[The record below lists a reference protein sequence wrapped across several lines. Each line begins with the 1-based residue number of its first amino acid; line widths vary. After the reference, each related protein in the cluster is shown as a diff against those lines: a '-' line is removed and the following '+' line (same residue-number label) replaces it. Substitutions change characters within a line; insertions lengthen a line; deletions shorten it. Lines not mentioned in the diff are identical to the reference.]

1 MRNLIAGISGL
12 VFGLGLILSGMTDP
26 HKVLG
31 FLDITGLWD
40 PSLAFV
46 MGGAVLVAA
55 LAFAIA
61 GRRGALAR
69 LPVAVDRRLLLGAV
83 LFGIGWGLAGIC
95 PGPAIVLLGSG
106 SIDGAIFA
114 IGMVGGMLLF
124 GLLGTRAER
133 GETDAGLR

>member
-12 VFGLGLILSGMTDP
+12 MFGLGLILSGMTDP

-46 MGGAVLVAA
+46 MGGAVLVVA

-106 SIDGAIFA
+106 SSDGAIFA
-114 IGMVGGMLLF
+114 IGMVGGMGLFSLLDRRIKS
-124 GLLGTRAER
+124 GTSQ
-133 GETDAGLR
+133 G

>member
-55 LAFAIA
+55 LAFAIT
-61 GRRGALAR
+61 GRCGALVR

-106 SIDGAIFA
+106 SSDGAIFA
-114 IGMVGGMLLF
+114 IGMVGGMGLFSLLDRRIKS
-124 GLLGTRAER
+124 GTSQ
-133 GETDAGLR
+133 G

>member
-12 VFGLGLILSGMTDP
+12 MFGLGLILSGMTDP

-55 LAFAIA
+55 LAFAIT
-61 GRRGALAR
+61 GRRGAFVR
-69 LPVAVDRRLLLGAV
+69 LPVAVDRRLLLGAM

-106 SIDGAIFA
+106 SSDGAIFA
-114 IGMVGGMLLF
+114 IGMVGGMGLFSLLDRRIKS
-124 GLLGTRAER
+124 GTSQ
-133 GETDAGLR
+133 G

>member
-46 MGGAVLVAA
+46 MGGAVLVVA

-69 LPVAVDRRLLLGAV
+69 LPVAVDRRLLLGAM

-106 SIDGAIFA
+106 SSDGAIFA
-114 IGMVGGMLLF
+114 IGMVGGMGLFSLLD
-124 GLLGTRAER
+124 GRIKSGTSQ
-133 GETDAGLR
+133 G

>member
-55 LAFAIA
+55 LAFAIT
-61 GRRGALAR
+61 GRRGALVR

-106 SIDGAIFA
+106 SSDGAIFA
-114 IGMVGGMLLF
+114 IGMVGGMGLFSLLDRRIKS
-124 GLLGTRAER
+124 GTSQ
-133 GETDAGLR
+133 G

>member
-12 VFGLGLILSGMTDP
+12 MFGLGLILSGMTDP

-69 LPVAVDRRLLLGAV
+69 LPVAVDRHLLLGAM

-106 SIDGAIFA
+106 SSDGAIFA
-114 IGMVGGMLLF
+114 IGMVGGMGLFSLLDRRIKS
-124 GLLGTRAER
+124 GTSQ
-133 GETDAGLR
+133 G

>member
-114 IGMVGGMLLF
+114 IGMVGGMGLFSLLD
-124 GLLGTRAER
+124 GRIKSGTSQ
-133 GETDAGLR
+133 G

>member
-55 LAFAIA
+55 LAFAVA

-106 SIDGAIFA
+106 SSDGAIFA
-114 IGMVGGMLLF
+114 IGMVGGMGLFSLLDRRIKS
-124 GLLGTRAER
+124 GTSQ
-133 GETDAGLR
+133 G

>member
-55 LAFAIA
+55 LAFAVA

-69 LPVAVDRRLLLGAV
+69 LPVAVDRRLLLGAM
-83 LFGIGWGLAGIC
+83 LFGIGWGLAGYC

-106 SIDGAIFA
+106 SSDGAIFA
-114 IGMVGGMLLF
+114 IGMVGGMGLFSLLDRRIKS
-124 GLLGTRAER
+124 GTSQ
-133 GETDAGLR
+133 G

>member
-12 VFGLGLILSGMTDP
+12 MFGLGLILSGMTDP

-61 GRRGALAR
+61 GRRGALAS

-106 SIDGAIFA
+106 SSDGAIFA
-114 IGMVGGMLLF
+114 IGMVGGMGLFSLLDRRIKS
-124 GLLGTRAER
+124 GTSQ
-133 GETDAGLR
+133 G

>member
-61 GRRGALAR
+61 GRRGTLAS

-106 SIDGAIFA
+106 SSDGAIFA
-114 IGMVGGMLLF
+114 IGMVGGMGLFSLLDRRIKS
-124 GLLGTRAER
+124 GTSQ
-133 GETDAGLR
+133 G

>member
-55 LAFAIA
+55 LAFAIT
-61 GRRGALAR
+61 GRRGAFVR

-83 LFGIGWGLAGIC
+83 LFGIGWGLVGIC

-106 SIDGAIFA
+106 SSDGAIFA
-114 IGMVGGMLLF
+114 IGMVGGMGLFSLLDRRIKS
-124 GLLGTRAER
+124 GTSQ
-133 GETDAGLR
+133 G